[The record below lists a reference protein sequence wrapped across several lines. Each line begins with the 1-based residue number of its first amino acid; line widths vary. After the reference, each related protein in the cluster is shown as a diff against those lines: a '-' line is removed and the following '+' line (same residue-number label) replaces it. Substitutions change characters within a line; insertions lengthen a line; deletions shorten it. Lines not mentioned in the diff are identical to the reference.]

1 VHINTRNETRVV
13 TTLIALAVG
22 FATAVAAADL
32 LEPTFS
38 VLPYGLPASPAII
51 GTTNLPDGTALLITI
66 ESRENQY
73 LEQGKVIVQS
83 GGFNLQIA
91 RDKRLPAGTYTV
103 NVLLR
108 SGSVQPENVRAIIG
122 YDGRQ
127 LTGPLVREETNGV
140 SATYSSSFTV
150 PGHAGRSGDE
160 SRQASATKNLRTVVS
175 LKAHG
180 GVLVVPVEING
191 AMRLDFAIDSGAS
204 DVIVPAD
211 VFSTLRRAGTV
222 KESELIGQ
230 RTYILAD
237 GSKIQSASFTIRSLK
252 VGDIV
257 VQNVRGSVAPS
268 QGPLLLG
275 QSFLE
280 RFKSWSIDNAKH
292 ELLLEPQ

>member
-1 VHINTRNETRVV
+1 M
-13 TTLIALAVG
+13 
-22 FATAVAAADL
+22 
-32 LEPTFS
+32 
-38 VLPYGLPASPAII
+38 PYGLPANPAII

-122 YDGRQ
+122 HDGRQ

-140 SATYSSSFTV
+140 SASYSSSFTV
-150 PGHAGRSGDE
+150 TGHVSRSEEDLL
-160 SRQASATKNLRTVVS
+160 QASATKNLRTVVS

-191 AMRLDFAIDSGAS
+191 TMRLDFAIDSGAS
-204 DVIVPAD
+204 NVIVPTD
-211 VFSTLRRAGTV
+211 VFSTLRRAGTI

-237 GSKIQSASFTIRSLK
+237 GSKLQSAAFTIRSLK

-268 QGPLLLG
+268 QGALLLG

-280 RFKSWSIDNAKH
+280 RFKSWSIDNTKR
-292 ELLLEPQ
+292 ELILEWQ

>member
-1 VHINTRNETRVV
+1 MRVV
-13 TTLIALAVG
+13 TTLIALTVG
-22 FATAVAAADL
+22 FTTAVVAADL

-38 VLPYGLPASPAII
+38 VLPYGLPANPAII

-66 ESRENQY
+66 ENKETQY
-73 LEQGKVIVQS
+73 LEQGKVIVQG

-91 RDKRLPAGTYTV
+91 RDGRLLPAGTYTV

-108 SGSVQPENVRAIIG
+108 SGSIQPDTVSAIIG

-140 SATYSSSFTV
+140 SASYSSSFTV
-150 PGHAGRSGDE
+150 TGHIGRSERE
-160 SRQASATKNLRTVVS
+160 SWQASATKNLRTAVS

-180 GVLVVPVEING
+180 GIFVVPVEING
-191 AMRLDFAIDSGAS
+191 AMRLDFAIDSGAA

-211 VFSTLRRAGTV
+211 VFSTLRRGGTI

-237 GSKIQSASFTIRSLK
+237 GSKLQSATFTIRSLK

-257 VQNVRGSVAPS
+257 VQNVRGSVAPV
-268 QGPLLLG
+268 QGNLLLG

-280 RFKSWSIDNAKH
+280 RFKSWSIDNRKH